1 MYTNKYTPE
10 EKLERIKLFMKYDS
24 SKTLNENK
32 SIIEQ
37 IDPSG
42 DIRDIRDE
50 LGSVFNADEQ
60 SIVNILKKYTNMT
73 DFNKLLSSYKE
84 KYGKDLGDAL
94 GMTLSQYSDKK
105 EWEDLK
111 NHLATFGV
119 ELGSE
124 IYNKGNNTRVTFKG
138 GNVKTNQDTK
148 TDINTKTDNTKTDQN
163 IKTAVIPKE
172 LTDVKAFQD
181 WLDKNHPGWHDK
193 YKTLNSDVTKGYGK
207 YGPRTTKAWIQY
219 KDEYLKKP
227 EVTPPPPVDAE
238 EGGTEEVFGD
248 DPKNI
253 LANN

>member
-1 MYTNKYTPE
+1 MYANKYTPE

-32 SIIEQ
+32 SIVEQ

-42 DIRDIRDE
+42 DIRDINDE
-50 LGSVFNADEQ
+50 INSTFNSDEQ
-60 SIVNILKKYTNMT
+60 SIVNTIKKYTNMS

-105 EWEDLK
+105 EWADLK

-124 IYNKGNNTRVTFKG
+124 TYNKGNNVRVVFKG
-138 GNVKTNQDTK
+138 GQVKKDQ
-148 TDINTKTDNTKTDQN
+148 NTKTDQN
-163 IKTAVIPKE
+163 TNVTAPVIPKE

-193 YKTLNSDVTKGYGK
+193 YKTLNSDVAKGYGK
-207 YGPRTTKAWIQY
+207 YGPRTTKAWAQY

-227 EVTPPPPVDAE
+227 EVTPPPAVDAE
-238 EGGTEEVFGD
+238 EGGTEEVYGD